1 MGHDRGH
8 ALRVWRAGCKPCN
21 ASGIMQEINNAA
33 GLVMIM
39 DMGNRNMMN
48 RARIAPSGKLPA
60 ISGEV

>member
-1 MGHDRGH
+1 M
-8 ALRVWRAGCKPCN
+8 RVWRAGCKPC
-21 ASGIMQEINNAA
+21 SGSGHMQEIKNAA
-33 GLVMIM
+33 GVVMIM